1 MYGRSAALGQRGRK
15 RIMKAFHKF
24 NQFNP
29 YENKSLGGMNIAE
42 VGDRDVNNLSKPFKN
57 S

>member
-1 MYGRSAALGQRGRK
+1 MYWRSAALGQRGRK

-42 VGDRDVNNLSKPFKN
+42 VGDRDVKNLSKPIKN
-57 S
+57 